1 MLDHTAGIFSTFPAV
16 PGFFPGFF
24 DQVVGT
30 ALLLGMILA
39 VGDKFNAPP
48 GANLAPLIVGL
59 IVVAI
64 GISFGGMYGYA
75 INPAR
80 DLGPRLFAVLAGFK
94 NNGLT
99 DGTGAWLPPV
109 IGPMVG
115 GLLGTL
121 FYDLLIGRPLMRAN
135 PAQEPASGMDPSHVE
150 PKATATAEA
159 ARR

>member
-1 MLDHTAGIFSTFPAV
+1 M

-48 GANLAPLIVGL
+48 GSNLAPLMVGL

-80 DLGPRLFAVLAGFK
+80 DLGPRLFAVVAGFK

-99 DGTGAWLPPV
+99 DGTAAPGC
-109 IGPMVG
+109 
-115 GLLGTL
+115 
-121 FYDLLIGRPLMRAN
+121 RPSSVRWSA
-135 PAQEPASGMDPSHVE
+135 ASS
-150 PKATATAEA
+150 
-159 ARR
+159 ARSLTT